1 MIKETVINPEA
12 CYRKAE
18 KKAAA
23 YFQTLFVQAAEK
35 SFVPVL
41 ERDFHSWKKNHRQRA
56 FLPFFS
62 RKNRK
67 PDYKAYH
74 SYIKWL
80 EYRGK
85 LDDYLDRSI
94 SYLYMRDL
102 GKSLDDPEAKE
113 SIGRSVESLKERL
126 TAPKQQDGSTGEFSM
141 AGLYRWAEKE
151 GLQSAIIWLMEK
163 LQQTARHIPE
173 GMDAAQAQRKL
184 IKIIAGVL
192 MHENDGMEEG
202 LDDEER
208 KRRLERAIRL
218 GYSYGLTYPFI
229 DDLLDSRVLSEN
241 EKKQYSELIRTTLT
255 TGSVPPLGRWQRD
268 ILPFI
273 TYVHTELREA
283 FHYIKAQQTPET
295 LASFLEQ
302 AYVFFQS
309 QEADRQKDLNNS
321 SYTNEELYIP
331 VILKSSSSRLIVR
344 SVLNSG
350 KDDGFDSRTFYYGI
364 YNQLADDFAD
374 LFADLEDGAVT
385 PYTYYLTHH
394 RTRQDLLNPFELY
407 WTVIA
412 HLIHD
417 VYQSDPKAC
426 EVILDRAVNGLKRCK
441 ERLGKEKY
449 MEVMDL
455 FAPGSPEFSRL
466 IQQMAA
472 KSADVDFFDKL
483 LRDHMLD
490 SLKREQQERDEF
502 RAKVE
507 EVQQK
512 INEVLPIEDKDL
524 VMEEPVREAANY
536 SLAAGGKRL
545 RPVIAWFAGV
555 EAYGMEEAALMPL
568 LRSLEYMHTASL
580 IFDDLPAQD
589 NAPSRRGQAAVHE
602 VYGTAAAELTGLY
615 MTQKAMENQA
625 SLTSFTPEAV
635 LELIRYTARS
645 TAEMCRGQAMDL
657 EAKGKG
663 LTEGELDDLCFYK
676 TGIAFEASIIMP
688 AILAGSEQDEIDIL
702 KKFARHAGIAF
713 QIRDDLLDVEGDA
726 ALLGKPVG
734 TDRRN
739 QKETYVSALGK
750 DGAKR
755 AMWEHY
761 CSAAELLQELRT
773 EFTFLGHLLDY
784 MVHREK

>member
-1 MIKETVINPEA
+1 MIKETIINAEA
-12 CYRKAE
+12 CYREAE

-23 YFQTLFVQAAEK
+23 YFQVLSAQAAEK

-41 ERDFHSWKKNHRQRA
+41 ERDFHSWKKNHRQRP

-67 PDYKAYH
+67 PDSNAYY

-85 LDDYLDRSI
+85 LDDYLDRSV

-102 GKSLDDPEAKE
+102 GKSLDDQDTRE
-113 SIGRSVESLKERL
+113 SIGRAVESLKERL
-126 TAPKQQDGSTGEFSM
+126 TAKRQKGSPSEFGM
-141 AGLYRWAEKE
+141 AWLYRWAEKE
-151 GLQSAIIWLMEK
+151 GLQSAVIWLMEK
-163 LQQTARHIPE
+163 LQQTAQNIPE
-173 GMDAAQAQRKL
+173 GMDAAHAQRKL

-202 LDDEER
+202 IEGEER

-229 DDLLDSRVLSEN
+229 DDLLDSRVLSEE

-255 TGSVPPLGRWQRD
+255 TGSVPPLGRWQRA

-273 TYVHTELREA
+273 SYVHSELREA

-309 QEADRQKDLNNS
+309 QEVDRQKDLNNS

-344 SVLNSG
+344 SVLNSV
-350 KDDGFDSRTFYYGI
+350 KDDGFNSRTFYYGI

-374 LFADLEDGAVT
+374 LYADLEDGAVT

-417 VYQSDPKAC
+417 VYGSDPKES
-426 EVILDRAVNGLKRCK
+426 EVILDRAINGLKRSRQ
-441 ERLGKEKY
+441 RLGKEKY

-455 FAPGSPEFSRL
+455 FAPGSPAFSRL

-490 SLKREQQERDEF
+490 SLKRERQERDEF
-502 RAKVE
+502 RRRVE
-507 EVQQK
+507 EVQK
-512 INEVLPIEDKDL
+512 KFNGVLPIEDVEL

-555 EAYGMEEAALMPL
+555 EAYGMEEADLMPL
-568 LRSLEYMHTASL
+568 LRSLEYMHTSSL

-589 NAPSRRGQAAVHE
+589 NTPIRRGQAAVHE

-615 MTQKAMENQA
+615 LTQKAMEDQA
-625 SLTSFTPEAV
+625 SLTSFAPEAV

-657 EAKGKG
+657 EAKGKT
-663 LTEGELDDLCFYK
+663 LTPEQLDALCFYK

-688 AILAGSEQDEIDIL
+688 AILAEAEQDEIDIL

-713 QIRDDLLDVEGDA
+713 QIRDDLLDVEGDPM
-726 ALLGKPVG
+726 LLGKPVG
-734 TDRRN
+734 TDSRN
-739 QKETYVSALGK
+739 KKETYVSALGK
-750 DGAKR
+750 DGAKKS
-755 AMWEHY
+755 MWEHY
-761 CSAAELLQELRT
+761 CSAAELLQELRG
-773 EFTFLGHLLDY
+773 EFAFLGYLLDY

>member
-1 MIKETVINPEA
+1 MIKETLINPEA
-12 CYRKAE
+12 CYREAE

-23 YFQTLFVQAAEK
+23 YFQALFAQASEK
-35 SFVPVL
+35 SFIPVL
-41 ERDFHSWKKNHRQRA
+41 ERDFHSWKKNHRQTSS

-67 PDYKAYH
+67 PDSKAYH

-102 GKSLDDPEAKE
+102 GKSLDDRDTKE
-113 SIGRSVESLKERL
+113 SIGRAVESLKERL
-126 TAPKQQDGSTGEFSM
+126 TAPKQQEAEYFGM

-151 GLQSAIIWLMEK
+151 GIQSAVIWLMEK
-163 LQQTARHIPE
+163 LQQTARNIPE
-173 GMDAAQAQRKL
+173 GMDAAHAQRKL

-192 MHENDGMEEG
+192 MHETEAMKEG
-202 LDDEER
+202 IEAGER

-229 DDLLDSRVLSEN
+229 DDLLDSRVLSED
-241 EKKQYSELIRTTLT
+241 EKKQFSELIRTTLT
-255 TGSVPPLGRWQRD
+255 TGSVPPLGRWQRA

-273 TYVHTELREA
+273 TYVHNELREA

-309 QEADRQKDLNNS
+309 QEVDRQKDLNDS

-385 PYTYYLTHH
+385 PYTYYLTHYRARH
-394 RTRQDLLNPFELY
+394 DLLNPFEVY
-407 WTVIA
+407 WTVIV

-417 VYQSDPKAC
+417 VYGSNPKAR
-426 EVILDRAVNGLKRCK
+426 EVILDRAINGLKRSK

-449 MEVMDL
+449 REVMEL

-472 KSADVDFFDKL
+472 KAADVDFFDKL

-490 SLKREQQERDEF
+490 SLQKERLGQEDF
-502 RAKVE
+502 RYKVE
-507 EVQQK
+507 EVQK
-512 INEVLPIEDKDL
+512 RINNVLQIEDKDL
-524 VMEEPVREAANY
+524 LMGEPVREAANY

-545 RPVIAWFAGV
+545 RPVIAWFVGV
-555 EAYGMEEAALMPL
+555 EAYGMEETALMPL

-589 NAPSRRGQAAVHE
+589 NAPSRRGKAAVHE
-602 VYGTAAAELTGLY
+602 VYGTAAAELSGLY
-615 MTQKAMENQA
+615 LTQKAMEDQA
-625 SLTSFTPEAV
+625 SLTSSTPDAV

-657 EAKGKG
+657 EAKGKA
-663 LTEGELDDLCFYK
+663 LTAGELDALCFYK

-688 AILAGSEQDEIDIL
+688 AILAGAEQDEIDVL

-713 QIRDDLLDVEGDA
+713 QIRDDLLDVEGDPM
-726 ALLGKPVG
+726 LLGKPVG
-734 TDRRN
+734 TDSRN
-739 QKETYVSALGK
+739 KKETYVSALGK

-755 AMWEHY
+755 SMWEHY
-761 CSAAELLQELRT
+761 CSAAELLQELRG
-773 EFTFLGHLLDY
+773 EFAFLGYLLDY

>member
-1 MIKETVINPEA
+1 MIKETIINAEA
-12 CYRKAE
+12 CCREAE

-23 YFQTLFVQAAEK
+23 YFQVLSAQAAEK

-41 ERDFHSWKKNHRQRA
+41 ERDFHSWKKNHRQRP

-67 PDYKAYH
+67 PDSKAYY

-85 LDDYLDRSI
+85 LDDYLDRSV

-102 GKSLDDPEAKE
+102 GKSLDDQDTKE
-113 SIGRSVESLKERL
+113 SIGRAVESLKERL
-126 TAPKQQDGSTGEFSM
+126 TAPKQQEAGHFGM

-151 GLQSAIIWLMEK
+151 GLQSAVIWLMEK
-163 LQQTARHIPE
+163 LLQTAQNIPE
-173 GMDAAQAQRKL
+173 GMNAAHAQRKL

-202 LDDEER
+202 IEGEER

-229 DDLLDSRVLSEN
+229 DDLLDSRVLTEE

-255 TGSVPPLGRWQRD
+255 TGSVPPLGRWQRA
-268 ILPFI
+268 IHPFI
-273 TYVHTELREA
+273 SYVHSELREA

-309 QEADRQKDLNNS
+309 QEVDRQKDLNNS

-344 SVLNSG
+344 SVLNSV
-350 KDDGFDSRTFYYGI
+350 KDAGFDSRTFYYGI

-374 LFADLEDGAVT
+374 LYADLEDGAVT

-417 VYQSDPKAC
+417 VYGSDPKAS
-426 EVILDRAVNGLKRCK
+426 EVILDRAINGLKRSRQ
-441 ERLGKEKY
+441 RLGKEKY
-449 MEVMDL
+449 MEVMVL
-455 FAPGSPEFSRL
+455 FAPGSPAFSRL

-490 SLKREQQERDEF
+490 SLKRERQERDKF
-502 RAKVE
+502 RGRVE

-615 MTQKAMENQA
+615 LTQKAMEDQA
-625 SLTSFTPEAV
+625 SLTSFAPEAV

-657 EAKGKG
+657 EAKGKT
-663 LTEGELDDLCFYK
+663 LTPEQLDALCFYK

-688 AILAGSEQDEIDIL
+688 AILAEAEQDEIDIL

-713 QIRDDLLDVEGDA
+713 QIRDDLLDVEGDPMI
-726 ALLGKPVG
+726 LGKPVG
-734 TDRRN
+734 TDSRN
-739 QKETYVSALGK
+739 KKETYVSALGK
-750 DGAKR
+750 DGAKK

-761 CSAAELLQELRT
+761 CSAAELLQELRG
-773 EFTFLGHLLDY
+773 EFAFLGYLLDY